1 MVPLNSAPQNWP
13 LRAPPP
19 QDRRWLRVE
28 HASAVAGCR
37 NAALTMADR
46 LQFPAARADQLAL
59 AVTEAASNLHKHASE
74 GSLWLGVNRDGDPPG
89 IDLVTIDTGPG
100 LADADV
106 VLRDGH
112 STAGTLGIGL
122 GAIRRLADFCDL
134 YSRPGR
140 GTALAARFKPL
151 LAGGTTPPYP
161 PIMGELPAPHTPRGG
176 ATRPPNPP
184 GPPRWAGLIRPIT
197 GETECGDAYGAVQ
210 LGDTITAVLCDGL
223 GHGPLAA
230 AAAAAGVIAFLE
242 DPGGDP
248 ATLLG
253 RMHRRMSG
261 TRGGAVGVVQLGGG
275 VARFSGLGN
284 VAASIL
290 GQGRRKNMISIP
302 GIAGVQARTI
312 RQFEYELPPGAAV
325 ILHSDGIS
333 SRWEAAALPGLET
346 RDPLVVAAV
355 LLGAAG
361 IHRDDA
367 GILVLKP

>member
-1 MVPLNSAPQNWP
+1 
-13 LRAPPP
+13 
-19 QDRRWLRVE
+19 VE
-28 HASAVAGCR
+28 DASAVAACR
-37 NAALTMADR
+37 NAVLTLADR

-89 IDLVTIDTGPG
+89 IDLVTIDAGPG
-100 LADADV
+100 LADVDA

-122 GAIRRLADFCDL
+122 GAIRRLADYCDL

-140 GTALAARFKPL
+140 GTALAARFRAV

-161 PIMGELPAPHTPRGG
+161 PDHGGAARPPIPPRGG
-176 ATRPPNPP
+176 ADRPS
-184 GPPRWAGLIRPIT
+184 GQRWAGLIRPIT
-197 GETECGDAYGAVQ
+197 GETECGDAYGAVE
-210 LGDTITAVLCDGL
+210 LGDTVTAVMCDGL

-230 AAAAAGVIAFLE
+230 AAAAAGVAAFLD
-242 DPGGDP
+242 DPAGDP

-253 RMHRRMSG
+253 RMHRRMAG

-275 VARFSGLGN
+275 IARFAGLGN
-284 VAASIL
+284 IAASVL
-290 GQGRRKNMISIP
+290 GQGRRKSMISIP
-302 GIAGVQARTI
+302 GIAGLQARTI

-333 SRWEAAALPGLET
+333 ARWEAAALPGLET
-346 RDPLVVAAV
+346 RDPLLIAAV
-355 LLGAAG
+355 LLGEAG